1 MTVADWIKEK
11 AKKKKGK
18 IMSDSKNEK
27 SIDKV
32 LSSIKEIS
40 KRVYSGEEDRIRIF
54 ELGEKHGI
62 HITPVH
68 FYQPIPDTRNIPV
81 DLFNKPKSF
90 AGINFREKEQIEL
103 LKQFSKY
110 ADELKDIPLKPTSDK
125 KQYYYENDF
134 YGQMDAIIYYSMIRE
149 FVPKKIIEVGSGFST
164 MIASQAATK
173 NGNTIIT
180 SIEPFPNKILKS
192 GLPNVKELIEDK
204 VQNVSIDQFK
214 KLEKNDILFIDSSH
228 ISTIGSDVN
237 YLFLEVLPQLNSGVL
252 IHIHDWLF
260 PYEYFHQWVIERKL
274 FWNEMYLV
282 HAFLIGNYDY
292 EILLSN
298 YYLIRNHF
306 DVFRGS
312 FPFVQET
319 IGGSGSLWL
328 RKK

>member
-1 MTVADWIKEK
+1 MEDLPE
-11 AKKKKGK
+11 
-18 IMSDSKNEK
+18 SRKNEK
-27 SIDKV
+27 EIEEY
-32 LSSIKEIS
+32 IIEIS
-40 KRVYSGEEDRIRIF
+40 KWVHSGEENRIKIF
-54 ELGEKHGI
+54 EIAEESDI
-62 HITPVH
+62 HIIPVH
-68 FYQPIPDTRNIPV
+68 FYQPIPATWDISEHVFKT
-81 DLFNKPKSF
+81 PKSF

-110 ADELKDIPLKPTSDK
+110 ADELIDIPLKSTSDK

-149 FVPKKIIEVGSGFST
+149 FIPKKIIEVGSGFST

-173 NGNTIIT
+173 NGNTFIT

-192 GLPNVKELIEDK
+192 GLPNMKELIEDK

-214 KLEKNDILFIDSSH
+214 KLQKNDILFIDSSH

-260 PYEYFHQWVIERKL
+260 PYEYFHQWIVERKL

-319 IGGSGSLWL
+319 TGGSGSLWL